1 MELYTFLRA
10 MADSWAVLGLTLFF
24 IGMVFWVFRPGA
36 KQLQQDAANVI
47 FRHEKKPVS
56 APSKEA

>member
-36 KQLQQDAANVI
+36 QQLQQDAANVI